1 MAADEKA
8 DSGAGSQKGS
18 TSKLIMWLVVA
29 VVAVGG
35 GFATPMVVAKIS
47 GPADDSHAEDAG
59 HAKDSGHAKASGHA
73 KKDAHGGGHAKPSGH
88 AKKDSHGGGHGAAST
103 VSHSNEETAYIDFPE
118 LVAVLGKSKFSRYLK
133 IDISLQ
139 VASKDQA
146 EVEEKM
152 THRSAVL
159 RNRIISH
166 IAEITEEDLAGQHG
180 YNQLRREIHGFFNE
194 LLFDDGI
201 ERIQDVLFR
210 EFQVQ

>member
-8 DSGAGSQKGS
+8 ESGAQKGS
-18 TSKLIMWLVVA
+18 TGKLIMWLVVA

-35 GFATPMVVAKIS
+35 GFATPMVIAKMGS
-47 GPADDSHAEDAG
+47 PASDAPDEGSSHA
-59 HAKDSGHAKASGHA
+59 KNDSHAKASS
-73 KKDAHGGGHAKPSGH
+73 HGKASGPGKASGH
-88 AKKDSHGGGHGAAST
+88 GKKDSHGGGHGSAST
-103 VSHSNEETAYIDFPE
+103 ASHSNEDTAYIDFPE

-152 THRSAVL
+152 NHRSAVL

-194 LLFDDGI
+194 LLFEDGI
-201 ERIQDVLFR
+201 ERVQDILFR

>member
-1 MAADEKA
+1 MAADEKEE
-8 DSGAGSQKGS
+8 GSQKGS
-18 TSKLIMWLVVA
+18 TGKLIMWLVVA

-35 GFATPMVVAKIS
+35 GFATPLVVAKI
-47 GPADDSHAEDAG
+47 GAPAADGHSEDTE
-59 HAKDSGHAKASGHA
+59 HAKASGH
-73 KKDAHGGGHAKPSGH
+73 GKPSGQSKASGH
-88 AKKDSHGGGHGAAST
+88 GKKDSHGGGHGSAST
-103 VSHSNEETAYIDFPE
+103 GSHSNEETAYIDFPE

-139 VASKDQA
+139 VASKHQA

-194 LLFDDGI
+194 LLFEDGI